1 MTLPC
6 KILVTGGAGFIGS
19 HICDK
24 LLDMGFEVKCLDNLS
39 TSKIENIQHLL
50 DNNKFEFVK
59 GDIRDYDLV
68 NDVIKDCTH
77 VTHQAALGS
86 VPRSIDNPFT
96 TNEVNISGSL
106 NVLICSK
113 NNNIKRFVFASSS
126 SVYGDD
132 IDLPKIENKTGELLS
147 PYAVTKSTV
156 ENYASTFNKVYGLET
171 IGLRYFNIFGPRQSP
186 DGPYA
191 AVIPKFMDA
200 INNNEESTIY
210 GDGEQTRDFTYVENA
225 VNANILALF
234 SEDLKN
240 FGMSFNVACGETIS
254 INNLYITI
262 KKEFAELLQKEI
274 LAEVKHVSERL
285 GDVRNSLAD
294 LSNIKKYMNY
304 DPKIT
309 VSDGVKNTVEWY
321 LSGR

>member
-1 MTLPC
+1 MTSPH

-68 NDVIKDCTH
+68 NDAIKDCTH

-126 SVYGDD
+126 SVYGDNM
-132 IDLPKIENKTGELLS
+132 DLPKIENRTGELLS
-147 PYAVTKSTV
+147 PYAVTKATV
-156 ENYASTFNKVYGLET
+156 ESYASTFNKVYGLET
-171 IGLRYFNIFGPRQSP
+171 VGLRYFNIFGPRQSP

-200 INNNEESTIY
+200 IYNNKESTIY

-234 SEDLKN
+234 SEDLKD
-240 FGMSFNVACGETIS
+240 FGIAFNVACGETIS

-262 KKEFAELLQKEI
+262 KKEFTELLQNEI
-274 LAEVKHVSERL
+274 LADVKHVSERL

-294 LSNIKKYMNY
+294 LTNIKKYLNY
-304 DPKIT
+304 EPKIT

-321 LSGR
+321 LIGR